1 MFDQPN
7 KVPIQ
12 LQFFMLERK
21 DLEPSVFLTK
31 RMEIKSVKVEIA
43 SVDKNGYHLGTST
56 TNLVSIDSRGR
67 YRWKIEHEIH
77 DDKVVELQILRFRL
91 KVSLVEQNECG
102 NNISSTI
109 LVDDNG
115 ARGWAYR
122 KKLSKLA
129 SAKPLWFETAFS
141 MPMSSNTYVQINMTQ
156 KVGKNDENGGM
167 VGSVILMAKNCPL
180 LQFEVSDIK
189 AIHKKDRIRGRGI
202 PKGTYVEDILGNKV
216 YLKNNDLDLK
226 VFCSQHM
233 IKMLPNLTFIGETG
247 KPHIRTG
254 STLSPVEK
262 KNILMEKLKELEV
275 QKEAADENLKKV
287 VSQVVESVNETEN
300 SITVQ
305 DGSKIYDN
313 YRCDGEGIGDGN
325 YILRIV
331 NNNTL
336 ILGKKIE
343 DA

>member
-1 MFDQPN
+1 
-7 KVPIQ
+7 
-12 LQFFMLERK
+12 
-21 DLEPSVFLTK
+21 
-31 RMEIKSVKVEIA
+31 MEIKSVKVEIA

-91 KVSLVEQNECG
+91 KISLVEQNECG

-115 ARGWAYR
+115 GRGWAYR

-180 LQFEVSDIK
+180 LQCEVSDIK
-189 AIHKKDRIRGRGI
+189 ALHKKDRIRGRGI

-216 YLKNNDLDLK
+216 YLKNNDLDRLK
-226 VFCSQHM
+226 VFCSRHM
-233 IKMLPNLTFIGETG
+233 IVNVTEFNVYRGDAKT
-247 KPHIRTG
+247 HIRTG

-262 KNILMEKLKELEV
+262 K
-275 QKEAADENLKKV
+275 KKY
-287 VSQVVESVNETEN
+287 SNGET
-300 SITVQ
+300 
-305 DGSKIYDN
+305 G
-313 YRCDGEGIGDGN
+313 
-325 YILRIV
+325 RIRSAERSC
-331 NNNTL
+331 
-336 ILGKKIE
+336 K
-343 DA
+343 